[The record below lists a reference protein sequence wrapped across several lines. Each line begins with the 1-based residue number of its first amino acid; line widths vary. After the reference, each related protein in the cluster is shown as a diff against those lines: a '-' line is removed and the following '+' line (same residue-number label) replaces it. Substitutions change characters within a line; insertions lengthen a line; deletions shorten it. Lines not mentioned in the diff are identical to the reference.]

1 VTITDLPITSPLAAV
16 TLDLYRDIHKAIRV
30 ELFAVTSSAGRV
42 DPSQG
47 IARASLASHVND
59 LVQLLVTHA
68 EHEDAAIQPAL
79 ERHLPELAERV
90 EVDHLTL
97 EARMDDLSAMAQE
110 AAALAVPDPASQ
122 IHRLYLALAAFTSDY
137 LEHQDIEER
146 VIMPSLEVALG
157 IDEVVAIHQAIL
169 ASIPPD
175 EMGRSLSLMIPAMNI
190 DNRAELLGG
199 MRAGA
204 PAEVFQGVW
213 GLVGSVLEPTD
224 FRALAD
230 RLGIA

>member
-16 TLDLYRDIHKAIRV
+16 TLDLYRDIHKGIRV
-30 ELFAVTSSAGRV
+30 ELFAVTSSAGRL
-42 DPSQG
+42 DPAQG
-47 IARASLASHVND
+47 IARAEIARHVSD
-59 LVQLLVTHA
+59 VVGLLVAHA
-68 EHEDAAIQPAL
+68 EHEDGAIQPAL
-79 ERHLPELAERV
+79 EAHLPELAERV

-97 EARMDDLSAMAQE
+97 EARMDELTEMAQQ
-110 AAALAVPDPASQ
+110 AAVLDVADPAAQ
-122 IHRLYLALAAFTSDY
+122 MHRLYLALGSFTSDY
-137 LEHQDIEER
+137 LAHQDIEER
-146 VIMPSLEVALG
+146 VIMPSLEAAVG
-157 IDEVVAIHQAIL
+157 VDEVVAIHQAIL

-213 GLVGSVLEPTD
+213 GLVGSVLEPAD
-224 FRALAD
+224 VRALAD
-230 RLGIA
+230 RLDIA